1 MRIPIIIT
9 FRACTS
15 VKSIPKL
22 LALLFFAA
30 TAIVAASLPLLF
42 RLFSTVSG
50 KSYYSHVPFIFALAA
65 AFAVWQVWKQGTT
78 DTGIELDSD
87 EANNSTVGFSIRAAV
102 LILGSALLTFLVWYF
117 SSAWLA
123 LLAALLGIWGAV
135 HLIGG
140 QGMARLLAPALA
152 LVIVSTPLP
161 VGLDQT
167 LVVWLQQLATRVASN
182 WLDLIGIFHVIT
194 GVAIQTPTQAYLVE
208 DACSGISS
216 LFAGL
221 CVATMYCI
229 WVGHGFARS
238 ILTLLFTVGWLL
250 AANAVRVF
258 AIVVASVRFD
268 FDLTTGLAHEALG
281 IVTFGSGILL
291 ALSTERLVLYWLPRT
306 VDRASSQRTGFGQ
319 RWFGWLDKRRGSF
332 RLSPLN
338 VAVAFSLIFFGS
350 AATGFATSRGR
361 SDAAV
366 AVTAELDSD
375 RFSAVT
381 MPAEIGDWKLINQ
394 TVQERAPDDVFGMK
408 SHIWQY
414 RRGDDQMAISIDG
427 PYDDWHDLAVCYTA
441 LGWQLEN
448 YENLSLGGAND
459 PAYAV
464 DLQLYR
470 EPLDRAD
477 ILFVCFD
484 ANDQIVRPL
493 QMRGKVI
500 ENFLTRFRK
509 LFTQATSSFTPPVYQ
524 IQVNAQ
530 FVSVVSDSDRLELE
544 QVLRTAMDVTG
555 VTPK

>member
-1 MRIPIIIT
+1 MRFNTDSKMIVPLGV
-9 FRACTS
+9 A
-15 VKSIPKL
+15 
-22 LALLFFAA
+22 
-30 TAIVAASLPLLF
+30 VAAIIAACAPQLY
-42 RLFSTVSG
+42 RLFSNLSG
-50 KSYYSHVPFIFALAA
+50 KDYYSHVPALFVGAIVFGLWRLWSFQSSEADSLRKPIDFPDAATGVSLRAVCFIS
-65 AFAVWQVWKQGTT
+65 G
-78 DTGIELDSD
+78 S
-87 EANNSTVGFSIRAAV
+87 VG
-102 LILGSALLTFLVWYF
+102 LTFLSWYF
-117 SSAWLA
+117 WSGWLA
-123 LLAALLGIWGAV
+123 LMAVLMGVWGAV

-140 QGMARLLAPALA
+140 QGMARLLAPSFAL
-152 LVIVSTPLP
+152 LIVSSPLP

-167 LVVWLQQLATRVASN
+167 LVVWLQQLATRLASK
-182 WLDLIGIFHVIT
+182 WLDLLGIFHVVT
-194 GVAIQTPTQAYLVE
+194 GVAIQTPNQAYLVE

-238 ILTLLFTVGWLL
+238 IVTLLLTVGWLL
-250 AANAVRVF
+250 VTNGVRVF
-258 AIVVASVRFD
+258 AIVFASVRFD
-268 FDLTTGLAHEALG
+268 FDLTAGFAHEALG
-281 IVTFGSGILL
+281 IITFSSGILL

-306 VDRASSQRTGFGQ
+306 VDRPSSPRTGFVQ
-319 RWFGWLDKRRGSF
+319 RWFGWLDTRLGSF
-332 RLSPLN
+332 RLSTLS

-350 AATGFATSRGR
+350 AATGFATGRGG
-361 SDAAV
+361 SDIAV
-366 AVTAELDSD
+366 AAEPDSD
-375 RFSAVT
+375 RFSAVI

-394 TVQERAPDDVFGMK
+394 KVQERAHDDVFGMR

-448 YENLSLGGAND
+448 YENLSLGGANS

-484 ANDQIVRPL
+484 ANAEIVRPT

-509 LFTQATSSFTPPVYQ
+509 LFAQVTPSFTPPVYQ

-530 FVSVVSDSDRLELE
+530 FGSVVTESDRLDLE
-544 QVLRTAMDVTG
+544 NVLRIAMEATG
-555 VTPK
+555 VTPE